1 VYAEPDC
8 EAAIAAYVGRVHA
21 EARNETK
28 LVHLDLATGRPLP
41 VKGGHGVDWTD
52 GIHDQVYPWS
62 KESILQEVAATF
74 DNELRHSKYGT
85 NDAQFRLDLSAMIE
99 AGELATKF
107 EPPPRTAAKL
117 RSPSIIVTDS
127 EKMLHFFNRPV
138 VLSVIGEA
146 LQRHALS
153 PLLPLC
159 SVQDLD
165 PISCRIENQPLEWGS
180 EDLPCVS
187 VYNPLPA
194 ALAEKPDVW
203 RRPLSAYT
211 CVQRRLPK
219 GFRLVNGK
227 YELMQHGDCICRFV
241 LHPEGQFEYWQSRAF
256 RDEDEEKY
264 AEKGSGQ
271 SAGLWTVG
279 PGGVL
284 TLEGAF
290 HHVTS
295 KLERVKE
302 KLNFSLEWLAQS
314 WTVVPEDDALKLVRP
329 SALQALE
336 RATWPTVRP
345 GTYTYAQISHDL
357 GPNHGHVRGVFQE
370 DIKIVLSLYDTGW
383 YEFTEERRLHRARKQ
398 TTAAVHL
405 GRRWEMDPE
414 LRVVRLSAP
423 TKQALRMRR
432 YTTGTEFEDL
442 WVAAVEIPLARLE
455 AEFAFYPFEGGNY
468 PETVAAPFEVKPHC
482 DLTCT
487 PASSAPFP
495 RRRKML
501 GGMEWQNHNPS
512 TLGASFSRY
521 SDTGSSWRKSP
532 WARSMADPRLSFRKS
547 ESLSRTGASASN
559 PNFASQ
565 RSERTGSSQRS
576 GR

>member
-1 VYAEPDC
+1 VE
-8 EAAIAAYVGRVHA
+8 
-21 EARNETK
+21 
-28 LVHLDLATGRPLP
+28 
-41 VKGGHGVDWTD
+41 WTD
-52 GIHDQVYPWS
+52 SIHDQVYPWA
-62 KESILQEVAATF
+62 KESILREIAATF

-85 NDAQFRLDLSAMIE
+85 NDAQFQLDLCAMIE
-99 AGELATKF
+99 AAELSGKF
-107 EPPPRTAAKL
+107 APAPRIAAKL
-117 RSPSIIVTDS
+117 RSPSIMVTDS
-127 EKMLHFFNRPV
+127 AKMLHFFNRPV
-138 VLSVIGEA
+138 VLSALAEA

-159 SVQDLD
+159 SVHDLD

-180 EDLPCVS
+180 EDLAFLS
-187 VYNPLPA
+187 VYRPLTV
-194 ALAEKPDVW
+194 LEGRPDVW

-219 GFRLVNGK
+219 GFKLVIGK
-227 YELMQHGDCICRFV
+227 YELMQQGDCICRFV

-264 AEKGSGQ
+264 AEKCSGN

-290 HHVTS
+290 THVTS
-295 KLERVKE
+295 NMERVKD

-314 WTVVPEDDALKLVRP
+314 WTVTPQDDWMKLVRP

-336 RATWPTVRP
+336 RAPWPTVRP
-345 GTYTYAQISHDL
+345 GTYSYAQISDDL
-357 GPNHGHVRGVFQE
+357 GPNHGHVRGVLQE
-370 DIKIVLSLYDTGW
+370 DVKIVLSLYDTGW

-423 TKQALRMRR
+423 SKQALRQRR
-432 YTTGTEFEDL
+432 YATGTDFEDL
-442 WVAAVEIPLARLE
+442 WVQAVEIPLCRLE
-455 AEFAFYPFEGGNY
+455 ADFAFYPFEGGKY
-468 PETVAAPFEVKPHC
+468 PEGVAAPMEVKPHL
-482 DLTCT
+482 DLSG
-487 PASSAPFP
+487 PKASSAPFP
-495 RRRKML
+495 HRRRML

-512 TLGASFSRY
+512 MLGATYSRY
-521 SDTGSSWRKSP
+521 AQTGSSWRSDRTKGTFRGS
-532 WARSMADPRLSFRKS
+532 DRLR
-547 ESLSRTGASASN
+547 GAATHSASS
-559 PNFASQ
+559 PNLEGSLRSTSQ
-565 RSERTGSSQRS
+565 KS
-576 GR
+576 GPAN